1 MLTPNPFGILSNV
14 FFLKLQLE
22 IAEIWHTE
30 TSGGGFFSLK
40 SQGFCCFFL
49 GGGEIFWDEK
59 KPNIL
64 KQIDVWNTGCL
75 R

>member
-22 IAEIWHTE
+22 IAEIWHNE

-40 SQGFCCFFL
+40 SQGFCFFFL
-49 GGGEIFWDEK
+49 GGEIFWDE
-59 KPNIL
+59 
-64 KQIDVWNTGCL
+64 
-75 R
+75 